1 MMTHTAN
8 TLATN
13 TLRFDKDC
21 FIRSL
26 VRNVEIY
33 LSGRDICSVL
43 GYSNVSHELNKHCSQ
58 DYIVEMNDIAFNLG
72 YIETLCP
79 TEVEGETALQ
89 HANRLREKW
98 LEKARGIPTSWSLQE
113 ATS

>member
-1 MMTHTAN
+1 MPHTAS
-8 TLATN
+8 TLAMN
-13 TLRFDKDC
+13 TLRFDENC

-26 VRNVEIY
+26 VHNGKNY

-58 DYIVEMNDIAFNLG
+58 DYIVEMRDIVFNLG
-72 YIETLCP
+72 DNETICP

-89 HANRLREKW
+89 HANRLR
-98 LEKARGIPTSWSLQE
+98 
-113 ATS
+113 